1 MKKLFDEFYD
11 LKIFIK
17 NQNYILIEN
26 YKKLSLISET
36 KIIIDNIEILGKELL
51 IKELNCLQIQIQG
64 VLNEISFI

>member
-51 IKELNCLQIQIQG
+51 IKELNCLQIQIEG